1 MVRVIRRFLFCD
13 RGAVAVDWVV
23 LSAAIVGIG
32 VASVGAVRS
41 GTNAL
46 GEAINAAL
54 TGATVAGNC
63 AGDYTLQV
71 LTGDLAGEADSFAS
85 EVGNLSDSELLAGYA
100 EVSVKVENLR
110 AMNETDDYIN
120 SVLDRASI
128 FNDEM
133 QARGLST
140 PEGSTSFN
148 DLAGL
153 SGACGGGGSGATS
166 DYQLQSLTAD
176 DATAVQTELDQ
187 FRSPEIVDFM
197 QRFADDFDVS
207 MANGDVDGMGKSLDL
222 LYVAWQLVAARGDD
236 PDATQKAADT
246 FNRAQ
251 EAYLTVRR

>member
-1 MVRVIRRFLFCD
+1 
-13 RGAVAVDWVV
+13 
-23 LSAAIVGIG
+23 
-32 VASVGAVRS
+32 
-41 GTNAL
+41 
-46 GEAINAAL
+46 
-54 TGATVAGNC
+54 
-63 AGDYTLQV
+63 
-71 LTGDLAGEADSFAS
+71 
-85 EVGNLSDSELLAGYA
+85 
-100 EVSVKVENLR
+100 
-110 AMNETDDYIN
+110 
-120 SVLDRASI
+120 
-128 FNDEM
+128 M